1 MQKIF
6 YNARFLTMNK
16 EQKFADAMLTNDD
29 AIVFVGEKQEVL
41 QMKTDETKLVDLKGN
56 FVVPALFDLNLC
68 IFEKI
73 EDGLKN
79 ANKTKFIEKDAEN
92 DENYE
97 VFSNYDIYKKEFLKI
112 QEDFLKNG
120 ITTIQE
126 NIVSKQE
133 FVFWK
138 KLAEE
143 KVLKIDVIG
152 YIDFTKNKQIMDD
165 NCRSYRKYKNGFRL
179 GGYYLKVDGSILE
192 KKAWLKNPYPKEHKY
207 SGFSEVVYE
216 QLKFIIKTVLE
227 EKKQLVVYA
236 DGNKAV
242 EEFLKCYEDQIK
254 ESKVEDNFR
263 PIVVGCNFISKKSLK
278 KMQEFKIV
286 PNYEIDNL
294 TEYYD
299 TLKSYFGSRKIK
311 KMIPFKLK
319 ENKNYL
325 FSIRGNDSIDDFG
338 FMKYFSCKKASKIIG
353 KKHRPNVDDLLNTFI
368 TNAAYYS
375 FDLEQKGSLESGK
388 KANFLVLDFDVYN
401 AVENDKEINVL
412 EVYSNAELIYKAKKN
427 KDK

>member
-29 AIVFVGEKQEVL
+29 AIVFVGEEQEVL

-56 FVVPALFDLNLC
+56 FVIPALFDLNLS

-73 EDGLKN
+73 ENNLKN
-79 ANKTKFIEKDAEN
+79 ANKTKFIEKDSEN
-92 DENYE
+92 DESYE
-97 VFSNYDIYKKEFLKI
+97 IFSNYDVYKKEFLKI
-112 QEDFLKNG
+112 QEDFLKLG

-126 NIVSKQE
+126 NIISKQE

-192 KKAWLKNPYPKEHKY
+192 KKAWLKKPYPKEHKY

-278 KMQEFKIV
+278 KMQEFKII

-294 TEYYD
+294 TEYFD
-299 TLKSYFGSRKIK
+299 TLKSYFGLRKTK

-319 ENKNYL
+319 ENKSYL
-325 FSIRGNDSIDDFG
+325 FSIHGNDPIKDFE
-338 FMKYFSCKKASKIIG
+338 FIKYFSCKKSGKIIG
-353 KKHRPNVDDLLNTFI
+353 KKYRPNIDELLDTFI

-375 FDLEQKGSLESGK
+375 FDLDQKGSLESGK
-388 KANFLVLDFDVYN
+388 KANFLVLDADVYG
-401 AVENDKEINVL
+401 AGENDKEINVL
-412 EVYSNAELIYKAKKN
+412 EVYTNAESIYKAKKN